1 MKFSLTRRVAMGA
14 VITMAFTAAHAQWP
28 DRPIKIVVP
37 SAAGGAP
44 DNLTRLVSNELA
56 KRLGQSIVI
65 ENRPGAA
72 GNIGMQAVATAPADG
87 YTIGYGNNATL
98 TTNEF
103 LFSKLPYDP
112 QRLEPIINV
121 SKTASLLVVNN
132 NLPFRS
138 VQELIAYAKQNPG
151 KMMFA
156 SGGTGTSGHIGAELF
171 KLMTGIDATHVP
183 YKGAPQALNDLMGGQ
198 VDFLIDNYSSAG
210 PHVTAGRV
218 RALAVTALERTPLF
232 PNVPTLDEAGVKGYE
247 VTAWGG
253 FVAPQGTPQ
262 EVIMRLNKELNAVLQ
277 DKEIHAKLVKLGS
290 TVGGGSPEDFRNL
303 IKSER
308 VKWGELVRKTG
319 AKVD

>member
-1 MKFSLTRRVAMGA
+1 MPLSLTRRMAIGATIAIACAVAQ
-14 VITMAFTAAHAQWP
+14 AQWP
-28 DRPIKIVVP
+28 ERPIKIIVP

-56 KRLGQSIVI
+56 KRARYTVVI

-72 GNIGMQAVATAPADG
+72 GNIGMQAVATSAADG
-87 YTIGYGNNATL
+87 YTIGYGNNVTL
-98 TTNEF
+98 ATNEF

-112 QRLEPIINV
+112 HKLEPIIV
-121 SKTASLLVVNN
+121 LSQTASLLVVNHK
-132 NLPFRS
+132 LPVNT

-151 KMMFA
+151 KLTFA

-171 KLMTGIDATHVP
+171 KLMTGIEATHVP
-183 YKGAPQALNDLMGGQ
+183 YKGAPQALNDLMSGH

-218 RALAVTALERTPLF
+218 RALAVTALKRSPLF
-232 PNVPTLDEAGVKGYE
+232 PSVPTLDEAGVKGFE

-253 FVAPQGTPQ
+253 FVAPHGTPPS
-262 EVIMRLNKELNAVLQ
+262 VIARLNTDINALLQ
-277 DKEIHAKLVKLGS
+277 DPEVHAKLVQLGS
-290 TVGGGSPEDFRNL
+290 TVVGGSPQDFRDL
-303 IKSER
+303 IARER